1 MKKAVPTIIIL
12 LGFAVLIWAYVDC
25 YQLNL
30 AELSVP
36 GTMYCGFLPFGV
48 AYDLTWRE
56 QYAWVR
62 ILCPILIFGGILL
75 RVVLKI
81 NRKENSDEA

>member
-1 MKKAVPTIIIL
+1 MKKLFPTILIL
-12 LGFAVLIWAYVDC
+12 LGFVLLIWAYVDC

-30 AELSVP
+30 AELSEP
-36 GTMYCGFLPFGV
+36 GTMYCGFLPLGV
-48 AYDLTWRE
+48 AYDLSWRE
-56 QYAWVR
+56 QYGWVR

-81 NRKENSDEA
+81 NRKEHADA

>member
-1 MKKAVPTIIIL
+1 MKKLFPTILIL
-12 LGFAVLIWAYVDC
+12 LGFVLLIWAYVDC

-30 AELSVP
+30 AELSEP
-36 GTMYCGFLPFGV
+36 GTMYCGFLPLGV
-48 AYDLTWRE
+48 AYDLSWRE
-56 QYAWVR
+56 QYGWVR

-81 NRKENSDEA
+81 NRKEHTDA

>member
-1 MKKAVPTIIIL
+1 MKKLLPTIMFL
-12 LGFAVLIWAYVDC
+12 LGICMLIWAYVDC

-30 AELSVP
+30 AELAEP

-48 AYDLTWRE
+48 AYDLSWRE
-56 QYAWVR
+56 QYSWVR
-62 ILCPILIFGGILL
+62 ILCPILVFGGILL

-81 NRKENSDEA
+81 NRNERADA